1 MGGLKNFLYELYLAP
16 VVELWVWIKTGKP
29 PHEQWRG
36 TEEKIEDKLKRARQ
50 WLERYEQELIEL
62 QARDA
67 FFKETKIAA
76 YEAIIDE
83 IKSEIAE
90 MEKKR
95 Q

>member
-16 VVELWVWIKTGKP
+16 VAELWVWIRTGKP

-36 TEEKIEDKLKRARQ
+36 VEEKIEDKLKRARS

-62 QARDA
+62 QAHDA
-67 FFKETKIAA
+67 FFKEAKIVA
-76 YEAIIDE
+76 YESIIDE
-83 IKSEIAE
+83 IKGEIAE
-90 MEKKR
+90 LERKG